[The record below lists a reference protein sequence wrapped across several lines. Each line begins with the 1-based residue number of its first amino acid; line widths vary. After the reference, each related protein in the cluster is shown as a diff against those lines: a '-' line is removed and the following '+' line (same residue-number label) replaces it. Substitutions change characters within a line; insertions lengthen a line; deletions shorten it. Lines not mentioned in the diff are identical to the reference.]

1 MVTGRHSAPQVSR
14 GEPSADRRVA
24 ALYGVR
30 PELRSRVLEELRV
43 VKDRLSR
50 SPPPWNDETLTG
62 LGDGSIRPSV
72 VTRMASVFVLL
83 ASLAL
88 SLGAGAL
95 GSRPTLQAIPGWYR
109 ALNKPSWNP
118 PNWVFG
124 PVWTV
129 LYVLMAVAAWL
140 VWSKVGFDL
149 SSPWLLLYCVQLALN
164 VIWSFLFFGARRPD
178 WALTE
183 IAFLWL
189 SILAT
194 LLAFWKI
201 SLAAGLLLV
210 PYLAWVTFAGAL
222 NATIVRL
229 NPPHRNPQTSETA
242 DM

>member
-1 MVTGRHSAPQVSR
+1 MRM
-14 GEPSADRRVA
+14 E
-24 ALYGVR
+24 
-30 PELRSRVLEELRV
+30 
-43 VKDRLSR
+43 
-50 SPPPWNDETLTG
+50 
-62 LGDGSIRPSV
+62 SV
-72 VTRMASVFVLL
+72 VVLL

-95 GSRPTLQAIPGWYR
+95 GSRPTFQAIPGWYKT
-109 ALNKPSWNP
+109 LNKPSWNP

-140 VWSKVGFDL
+140 VWSKVGFDQT
-149 SSPWLLLYCVQLALN
+149 SPWLLLYGVQLALN
-164 VIWSFLFFGARRPD
+164 VAWSFLFFGARRPD

-183 IAFLWL
+183 IVFLWL

-201 SLAAGLLLV
+201 SLMAGLLLV
-210 PYLAWVTFAGAL
+210 PYLAWVTFAGVL

-229 NPPHRNPQTSETA
+229 NPHDKSTQAPKTA